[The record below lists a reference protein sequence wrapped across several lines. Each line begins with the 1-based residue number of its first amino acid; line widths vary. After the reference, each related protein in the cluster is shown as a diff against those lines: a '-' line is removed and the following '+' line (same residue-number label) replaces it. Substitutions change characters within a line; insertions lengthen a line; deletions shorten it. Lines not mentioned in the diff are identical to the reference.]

1 MAENVLQQTTGEVVI
16 DAFNLLGGN
25 AEGAVS
31 SAKSFSSVNSWTAW
45 QATQA
50 AAVGAAAAAIPVGH
64 LFTLPA
70 DVAVL
75 MHKMAWCSW
84 GIGGMMGCQVEGEL
98 DLALI
103 LGLWSGS
110 ITKEDVE
117 MMLVGGVVLGGAVAT
132 AVTVTSS
139 PTLAAKIAA
148 ITAQFG
154 TTIVA
159 EKLGLATTV
168 AGSLGQVS
176 GLLAQQLMQHFA
188 AKIAAKIAKVAA
200 SRAFLGF
207 VPLIGPIAGGTI
219 NAIFVNAIAD
229 SAKTYYQIK
238 KCG

>member
-16 DAFNLLGGN
+16 HAFNLLGGN

-50 AAVGAAAAAIPVGH
+50 AAVGATAAAIPVAH
-64 LFTLPA
+64 LVTLPA

-84 GIGGMMGCQVEGEL
+84 GIGGKMGCQVEGEL

-117 MMLVGGVVLGGAVAT
+117 MMLVGGVVLGGALAT
-132 AVTVTSS
+132 AVTITSS
-139 PTLAAKIAA
+139 PALAAKIAA
-148 ITAQFG
+148 MTAQFG
-154 TTIVA
+154 TTMLG
-159 EKLGLATTV
+159 EKLGLGAA
-168 AGSLGQVS
+168 AGSLGHVS

-188 AKIAAKIAKVAA
+188 AKIAVKIAKVAA

-207 VPLIGPIAGGTI
+207 VPLIGPIVGGTI
-219 NAIFVNAIAD
+219 NAIFVNTIAD
-229 SAKTYYQIK
+229 SAKTYYQVK
-238 KCG
+238 KCS